1 MYIDHNLGGLLL
13 EPLFRL
19 QASSSYRVP
28 YAAADLGASQNR
40 RLEALIIE
48 GLKGLITLMQQ
59 SAIHIIAKES
69 SVCISLASLRI
80 TADPYCLYRVRKYV
94 DHDLCL
100 RPCQWRW

>member
-1 MYIDHNLGGLLL
+1 MYAAFPAFMYIDHTLGGLLL

-69 SVCISLASLRI
+69 SVCISLVSL
-80 TADPYCLYRVRKYV
+80 AYHC
-94 DHDLCL
+94 
-100 RPCQWRW
+100 